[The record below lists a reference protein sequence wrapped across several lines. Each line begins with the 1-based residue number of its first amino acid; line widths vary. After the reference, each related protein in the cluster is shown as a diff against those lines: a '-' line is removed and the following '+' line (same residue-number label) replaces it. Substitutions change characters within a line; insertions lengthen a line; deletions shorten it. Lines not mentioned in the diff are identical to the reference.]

1 MRQYTGSE
9 KERHAG
15 GSFTLI
21 ELLVVIAIIAILA
34 AMLMPALKQARDH
47 AKSVKCVANQ
57 RNCIYGLSNYA
68 DAYQEFF
75 PAALS
80 ILHVNGAAKNYGWSG
95 ILVSSGFLPL
105 PRVSAVDNI
114 FFCPSGPPKNWD
126 EYGSYSYGIIRG
138 NADFG
143 NRSNYT
149 ADTYFHVRRTILSRS
164 ENRRVPLGG
173 DSIHTR
179 DLYQANS
186 LGFVSPAT
194 LQRGVGIGSNRTL
207 HLRHSRQANTF
218 YLDGHVD
225 SLHKEEIVPES
236 WVTYAAALN
245 PGLTTF

>member
-114 FFCPSGPPKNWD
+114 FLGLHGNLWVNQCEIHQNPPSVKQQ
-126 EYGSYSYGIIRG
+126 SGIIAPVGR
-138 NADFG
+138 FY
-143 NRSNYT
+143 SVCHLT
-149 ADTYFHVRRTILSRS
+149 AART
-164 ENRRVPLGG
+164 
-173 DSIHTR
+173 
-179 DLYQANS
+179 
-186 LGFVSPAT
+186 
-194 LQRGVGIGSNRTL
+194 
-207 HLRHSRQANTF
+207 
-218 YLDGHVD
+218 
-225 SLHKEEIVPES
+225 
-236 WVTYAAALN
+236 
-245 PGLTTF
+245 